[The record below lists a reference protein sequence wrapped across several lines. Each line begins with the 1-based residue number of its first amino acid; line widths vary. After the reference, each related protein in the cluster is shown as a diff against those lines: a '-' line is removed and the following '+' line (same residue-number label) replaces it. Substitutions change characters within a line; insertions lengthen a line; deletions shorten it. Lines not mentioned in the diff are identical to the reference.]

1 MSEGVSAFSRLQTR
15 VSDLGRNRRFCIAVA
30 CVFAL
35 VLITV
40 GALVYREA
48 ARMHH
53 FTQVVPPLLK
63 QANLLTKEAVA
74 LELTEKG
81 TLTVAGETIGD
92 IALQARLQRLFNEA
106 GTIDGIAEA
115 ASILVSS
122 ARPQWLPGA
131 FVDEPW
137 LVIAGITIAVA
148 IVSFACASELA
159 IALIGVT
166 LASAMLWWIGIAA
179 DRPSLAISLTSIP
192 LFLFAFAVC
201 VHGCLTLLDRASPIF
216 AIAGGVVREA
226 MRMKIAVAFAAVA
239 LITIPLLPQWIDP
252 TQPLRYQVQTYLSRS
267 MDVMYLVCTFLTVFL
282 GCATVAFEI
291 RDRQA
296 WLTLTKPV
304 SRLSW
309 LVGKWLGLLMINA
322 AILAVATLAMY
333 AFLVQVRSRP
343 AQDILDALA
352 VEDEVL
358 VARIGGVPDFT
369 RMAGEELQAAVE
381 AEMKSDPN
389 IRADLADGTRT
400 EIEVKKQLARTI
412 IESNLKSQR
421 SISPG
426 AERVY
431 TFTGLGDSRTSG
443 ANLALRYKF
452 FSGESDPNESYPV
465 IFVFGEG
472 EEESWSDRKFIA
484 AQTNVIAVP
493 GACVT
498 ANGTIKIKIINAGFN
513 QEAREGQNPYYP
525 GNSTIAFDPDGLEL
539 LYRVGGFG
547 ENLLR
552 AQCVNLLKISF
563 LAMLAVTCAS
573 ILNFPVACLV
583 VFSVFAAGSIG
594 PFLATSVDEYH
605 IRTESVGLKVFEF
618 IIRSVAGATEFS
630 VRAFGE
636 ARANGPLVEGRL
648 ISWWDV
654 GRTFILIGVAWSG
667 VLLVL
672 GFTAFRRKEL
682 AIYSGQG
689 G

>member
-15 VSDLGRNRRFCIAVA
+15 VHDLGRNRRFCMIVA
-30 CVFAL
+30 SVFAL
-35 VLITV
+35 VLLTV
-40 GALVYREA
+40 GTLVYREA

-92 IALQARLQRLFNEA
+92 IALKARLQRLFNEA
-106 GTIDGIAEA
+106 GTIDGVAEA

-148 IVSFACASELA
+148 IVVFACMSELA
-159 IALIGVT
+159 IALLGVT
-166 LASAMLWWIGIAA
+166 LASALLWWIGIAA

-201 VHGCLTLLDRASPIF
+201 VHGCLVLLDRASPIF

-226 MRMKIAVAFAAVA
+226 MRMKIAVAFAAIA

-252 TQPLRYQVQTYLSRS
+252 TQPLRYQVQTYLARS

-309 LVGKWLGLLMINA
+309 LIGKWLGLVMINA

-358 VARIGGVPDFT
+358 VARIGGTPDFT
-369 RMAGEELQAAVE
+369 RLSGEELQAAVE

-389 IRADLADGTRT
+389 IRADLEDGTRT

-412 IESNLKSQR
+412 IEANLKSQR
-421 SISPG
+421 SIAPG
-426 AERVY
+426 SERVY
-431 TFTGLGDSRTSG
+431 TFRGLGDSRTSG
-443 ANLALRYKF
+443 ANLALRYEF
-452 FSGESDPNESYPV
+452 FSGESDPNETYPV

-493 GACVT
+493 GACV
-498 ANGTIKIKIINAGFN
+498 AADGSIKIKIINAGFN
-513 QEAREGQNPYYP
+513 AEAREGQNPYYP
-525 GNSTIAFDPDGLEL
+525 GNGTIAFDPDGLEL

-563 LAMLAVTCAS
+563 LAMLSVTCAS

-594 PFLATSVDEYH
+594 PFLATSVDEYR
-605 IRTESVGLKVFEF
+605 IRTESGSLKALEF
-618 IIRSVAGATEFS
+618 LIRSVAGATEFS

-654 GRTFILIGVAWSG
+654 GRTFMLIGVAWSG